1 MLEREMMNLLDVCY
15 DKALQGVLP
24 GEKSIEELA
33 EDYLYKSSSKKK
45 AIDDLIGYQTLLCGT
60 NGFITGLGGLLVL
73 PVAIPTNIL
82 STIYIQLR
90 MIAAIAYINGYDIYS
105 DQVRTIAYAC
115 LTGSSATKVLKN
127 VGIKVNIKVVEN
139 LDEIEKNGQFDLLFQ
154 NWQTVSTG
162 DSQWFL
168 DNAFKTGGSANYGKY
183 SNKELD
189 DLINKLTTTFDV
201 KERQKITKEA
211 SQIIIDEAYGTYI
224 VSQANVNVSNNKV
237 ENMHNFPIDY
247 YFLTA
252 DTKITK

>member
-115 LTGSSATKVLKN
+115 LTGSSTTKVLKN
-127 VGIKVNIKVVEN
+127 VGIKIGEKVVINAIKKIPVEVLVKIN
-139 LDEIEKNGQFDLLFQ
+139 QQVGFRLVTKFGQKGLVNFGKMIPLVGGVVGGAFD
-154 NWQTVSTG
+154 TG
-162 DSQWFL
+162 M
-168 DNAFKTGGSANYGKY
+168 T
-183 SNKELD
+183 
-189 DLINKLTTTFDV
+189 LTIGNIA
-201 KERQKITKEA
+201 K
-211 SQIIIDEAYGTYI
+211 
-224 VSQANVNVSNNKV
+224 KV
-237 ENMHNFPIDY
+237 FVE
-247 YFLTA
+247 
-252 DTKITK
+252 

>member
-33 EDYLYKSSSKKK
+33 EDYLAKTSSREK
-45 AIDDLIGYQTLLCGT
+45 AIDKLIGYQTVLCGT

-115 LTGSSATKVLKN
+115 LTGSSTTKVLKN
-127 VGIKVNIKVVEN
+127 VGIKIGEKVVINVIKKIPVEVLVKIN
-139 LDEIEKNGQFDLLFQ
+139 QQVGFRLVTKFGQKGLVNFGKMIPLVSGVVGGVFD
-154 NWQTVSTG
+154 TG
-162 DSQWFL
+162 M
-168 DNAFKTGGSANYGKY
+168 T
-183 SNKELD
+183 
-189 DLINKLTTTFDV
+189 LTIGNIA
-201 KERQKITKEA
+201 K
-211 SQIIIDEAYGTYI
+211 
-224 VSQANVNVSNNKV
+224 KV
-237 ENMHNFPIDY
+237 FSE
-247 YFLTA
+247 
-252 DTKITK
+252 

>member
-115 LTGSSATKVLKN
+115 LTGSSTTKVLKN
-127 VGIKVNIKVVEN
+127 VGIKIGEKVVINAIKKIPVEVLVKIN
-139 LDEIEKNGQFDLLFQ
+139 QQVGFRLVTKFGQKGLVNFGKMIPLVGGVVGGVFD
-154 NWQTVSTG
+154 TG
-162 DSQWFL
+162 M
-168 DNAFKTGGSANYGKY
+168 T
-183 SNKELD
+183 
-189 DLINKLTTTFDV
+189 LTIGNIA
-201 KERQKITKEA
+201 K
-211 SQIIIDEAYGTYI
+211 
-224 VSQANVNVSNNKV
+224 KV
-237 ENMHNFPIDY
+237 FSE
-247 YFLTA
+247 
-252 DTKITK
+252 

>member
-115 LTGSSATKVLKN
+115 LTGSSTTKVLKN
-127 VGIKVNIKVVEN
+127 VGIKIGEKVVINAIKKIPVEVLVKIN
-139 LDEIEKNGQFDLLFQ
+139 QQVGFRLVTKFGQKGLVNFGKMMPLVGGVVGGAFD
-154 NWQTVSTG
+154 TG
-162 DSQWFL
+162 M
-168 DNAFKTGGSANYGKY
+168 T
-183 SNKELD
+183 
-189 DLINKLTTTFDV
+189 LTIGNIA
-201 KERQKITKEA
+201 K
-211 SQIIIDEAYGTYI
+211 
-224 VSQANVNVSNNKV
+224 KV
-237 ENMHNFPIDY
+237 FSE
-247 YFLTA
+247 
-252 DTKITK
+252 

>member
-1 MLEREMMNLLDVCY
+1 MLEREMMNALDVCY

-45 AIDDLIGYQTLLCGT
+45 AIDNLIGYQTVLCGT

-115 LTGSSATKVLKN
+115 LTGSSTTKVLKN
-127 VGIKVNIKVVEN
+127 VGIKIGEKVVINVIKKIPVEVLVKIN
-139 LDEIEKNGQFDLLFQ
+139 QQVGFRLVTKFGQKGLVNFGKMMPLVGGVVGGVFD
-154 NWQTVSTG
+154 TG
-162 DSQWFL
+162 M
-168 DNAFKTGGSANYGKY
+168 T
-183 SNKELD
+183 
-189 DLINKLTTTFDV
+189 LTIGNIA
-201 KERQKITKEA
+201 K
-211 SQIIIDEAYGTYI
+211 
-224 VSQANVNVSNNKV
+224 KV
-237 ENMHNFPIDY
+237 FSE
-247 YFLTA
+247 
-252 DTKITK
+252 

>member
-73 PVAIPTNIL
+73 PVAISANVAGV
-82 STIYIQLR
+82 IYVQLR

-115 LTGSSATKVLKN
+115 LTGSSTTKVLKN
-127 VGIKVNIKVVEN
+127 VGIKIGEKVVINVIKKIPVEVLVKIN
-139 LDEIEKNGQFDLLFQ
+139 QQVGFRLVTKFGQKGLVNFGKMIPLVGGVVGGAFD
-154 NWQTVSTG
+154 TG
-162 DSQWFL
+162 MTLTIGNIAKKIFL
-168 DNAFKTGGSANYGKY
+168 
-183 SNKELD
+183 E
-189 DLINKLTTTFDV
+189 
-201 KERQKITKEA
+201 
-211 SQIIIDEAYGTYI
+211 
-224 VSQANVNVSNNKV
+224 
-237 ENMHNFPIDY
+237 
-247 YFLTA
+247 
-252 DTKITK
+252 

>member
-115 LTGSSATKVLKN
+115 LTGSSTTKVLKN
-127 VGIKVNIKVVEN
+127 VGIKIGEKVVINAIKKIPVEVLVKIN
-139 LDEIEKNGQFDLLFQ
+139 QQVGFRLVTKFGQKGLVNFGKMMPLVGGVVGGAFDTGMTLTIGNIAKKVFSEK
-154 NWQTVSTG
+154 
-162 DSQWFL
+162 
-168 DNAFKTGGSANYGKY
+168 
-183 SNKELD
+183 
-189 DLINKLTTTFDV
+189 
-201 KERQKITKEA
+201 
-211 SQIIIDEAYGTYI
+211 
-224 VSQANVNVSNNKV
+224 
-237 ENMHNFPIDY
+237 
-247 YFLTA
+247 
-252 DTKITK
+252 